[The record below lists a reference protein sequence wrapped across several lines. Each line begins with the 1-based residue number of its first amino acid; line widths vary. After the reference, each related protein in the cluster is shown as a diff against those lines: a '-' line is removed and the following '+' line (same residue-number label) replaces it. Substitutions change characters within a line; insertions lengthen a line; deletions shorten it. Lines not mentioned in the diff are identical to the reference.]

1 MIADG
6 RCHRQIEDCGSDLP
20 GLVDLL
26 SIHPGRLS
34 VRFLPRHVELL
45 LVLVGREKTKQNI
58 SRIAA
63 RLGLGPGRSGGYI
76 PLVSLSQTF

>member
-6 RCHRQIEDCGSDLP
+6 RCHRQIEDCGLDLP

-45 LVLVGREKTKQNI
+45 LVGGEKTKQNI